1 MSGRSWFY
9 LTLFNGSPPNVTDYV
24 DVEIAEREEA
34 GTEVIT
40 LDAVQNAVDML
51 DSADSLVSH
60 ADAISVDIS
69 MITEVVWRVDR
80 ICH

>member
-24 DVEIAEREEA
+24 DVGIAERETV
-34 GTEVIT
+34 GTEVKT

-51 DSADSLVSH
+51 DSFDSMVSH
-60 ADAISVDIS
+60 ADAIGVDIT
-69 MITEVVWRVDR
+69 MLTEVVWRVN
-80 ICH
+80 

>member
-9 LTLFNGSPPNVTDYV
+9 LTLFNGSPPNATEYV
-24 DVEIAEREEA
+24 DVDIAERETVGA
-34 GTEVIT
+34 EVMK

-51 DSADSLVSH
+51 DSFDSMVSH

-69 MITEVVWRVDR
+69 MITEVVWRVN
-80 ICH
+80 